1 MWLFHTAFELKNP
14 PSFFHPLPPDLNPV
28 LTFLSRCPPFSHTYH
43 LCSPRTP
50 PLGNATH
57 NVSWRRSGI
66 LKMVFDP
73 WLDQSADTEKDSL
86 DPRVARLR
94 WQALIQML
102 HGYDFKIKM
111 SLVILIHV
119 VLEEALSLPFVA
131 PAGFCNPGHPPHQ
144 TCGGLSPAS
153 SLPSFCVSS
162 HFPLYAFAFLPNLE
176 RTPVPLN

>member
-73 WLDQSADTEKDSL
+73 WLDQSADTEPRDRKDSL

-94 WQALIQML
+94 WQALIQRL

-111 SLVILIHV
+111 SLVILSPV

-131 PAGFCNPGHPPHQ
+131 PAGFCNPGSPTRLVGVSLLPPPCLLSVSPVISPYMHLLFYQ
-144 TCGGLSPAS
+144 T
-153 SLPSFCVSS
+153 
-162 HFPLYAFAFLPNLE
+162 
-176 RTPVPLN
+176 